1 MNFNIFF
8 RNLDARRVGPL
19 KAQVNVNINNN
30 STIVAVSRQGAKMN
44 VGFAFTSTYE
54 PNMGVIRME
63 GDLEVEDSPENI
75 ERAMVEWEASERTRL
90 PKEMAETVH
99 NVILSNCIVEASML
113 ARDVKLPSPIPMPQV
128 TLGENKAA
136 DTSYIR

>member
-1 MNFNIFF
+1 MNFNIVF
-8 RNLDARRVGPL
+8 RNLEARRMTSI

-30 STIVAVSRQGAKMN
+30 STIVAVNRAGSKLN

-54 PNMGVIRME
+54 PNIGVIRIE
-63 GDLEVEDSPENI
+63 GDLEVEDAPEII
-75 ERAMVEWEASERTRL
+75 EKAIGEWEASERSRL

-113 ARDVKLPSPIPMPQV
+113 ARDIKLPSPIPMPQI
-128 TLGENKAA
+128 TLGESKAA